1 MLPNLTAPSFIGCDI
16 KALNDLLTGSAAH
29 PSGWSN
35 ESRTSM
41 GFYQADFSAYF
52 IIASANT
59 LRILCGQCL
68 VWPKINTDMLCASDS
83 KVD

>member
-41 GFYQADFSAYF
+41 GFYQAD
-52 IIASANT
+52 
-59 LRILCGQCL
+59 
-68 VWPKINTDMLCASDS
+68 
-83 KVD
+83 